1 MNAFAGEI
9 DRVERMCTPA
19 LIGRVADVVGLT
31 VRVEG
36 LPAPVGTMCVID
48 LAGGKIEAQV
58 VGFKDDDAILMP
70 LRDTLGIARGDQVT
84 ALPDEAGVGV
94 TDALVGRVLDGLGQ
108 PIDGGPPL
116 HAKAHYPLYRTAP
129 KALKRPR
136 ISEPL
141 STGIR
146 AIDGLLTAGRGQRM
160 GLFAGTGVGKSVLM
174 GMIAQHTDADVVV
187 VGLIGER
194 GREVNEFI
202 DKDLGPAGCRKTVM
216 VVSTSDESP
225 VLRVRAGFTA
235 TAIAEFFRD
244 QGKDVLLLMD
254 SVTRIAMAQRQ
265 IGLAAGE
272 PPATKGYTPSVF
284 GLFPQLL
291 ERAGRTQ
298 TGSITGFYTVLVEAD
313 DINDPVGDMVR
324 GILDGH
330 IWLARRLAN
339 QAHYPAIGV
348 TDSISRVMVDV
359 VDEEL
364 LNAAR
369 LVVRMLATWNEI
381 EDLVNIGAYAPGS
394 NAQFDTVIETRP
406 AVLAFLQ
413 QGIRERVGFAQ
424 AHEQLIALADL
435 IEQTRQRLG
444 GRNPAPQANAAPR
457 RPAAA
462 GTVGAR

>member
-36 LPAPVGTMCVID
+36 LPAPVGTMCEID
-48 LAGGKIEAQV
+48 LAGGAIEAQV
-58 VGFKDDDAILMP
+58 VGFQNDDAILMP

-94 TDALVGRVLDGLGQ
+94 TDALIGRVLDGLGQ

-116 HAKAHYPLYRTAP
+116 HAKAYYPLYRPAP

-136 ISEPL
+136 ITAPL
-141 STGIR
+141 ATGIR
-146 AIDGLLTAGRGQRM
+146 AIDGILTAGRGQRM

-187 VGLIGER
+187 VGLVGER

-202 DKDLGPAGCRKTVM
+202 DKDLGAAGRRKTVM

-235 TAIAEFFRD
+235 TAVAEYFRD

-291 ERAGRTQ
+291 ERAGRTEQ
-298 TGSITGFYTVLVEAD
+298 GSITGFYTVLVEAD
-313 DINDPVGDMVR
+313 DINDPVGDTVR

-348 TDSISRVMVDV
+348 TESISRVMVDV
-359 VDEEL
+359 IDEQQL
-364 LNAAR
+364 KAAR
-369 LVVRMLATWNEI
+369 LVVRMLATWSEI

-394 NAQFDTVIETRP
+394 NPQFDTVIETRP

-413 QGIRERVGFAQ
+413 QGIREQVGFDQ
-424 AHEQLIALADL
+424 TREQLLALAAQ

-444 GRNPAPQANAAPR
+444 GRSPSPANGGQRRTAASGGR
-457 RPAAA
+457 
-462 GTVGAR
+462 

>member
-19 LIGRVADVVGLT
+19 RIGRVADVVGLT
-31 VRVEG
+31 LRVEG
-36 LPAPVGTMCVID
+36 LPAPVGTMCTVH
-48 LAGGKIEAQV
+48 LTGSAIEAQV
-58 VGFKDDDAILMP
+58 VGFQNDDAILMP
-70 LRDTLGIARGDQVT
+70 LGDTLGIARGDQVT
-84 ALPDEAGVGV
+84 ALPDDAGVGV
-94 TDALVGRVLDGLGQ
+94 SGALVGRVLDGLGR

-116 HAKAHYPLYRTAP
+116 HAKAYYPLYRPAP
-129 KALKRPR
+129 RALRRPR

-187 VGLIGER
+187 VGLVGER

-202 DKDLGPAGCRKTVM
+202 DKDLGPAGRRKTVM

-235 TAIAEFFRD
+235 TAIAEYFRD
-244 QGKDVLLLMD
+244 KGKDVLLLMD
-254 SVTRIAMAQRQ
+254 SVTRMAMAQRQ

-291 ERAGRTQ
+291 ERAGRTEH
-298 TGSITGFYTVLVEAD
+298 GSITGFYTVLVEAD
-313 DINDPVGDMVR
+313 DINDPIGDAVR

-330 IWLARRLAN
+330 VWLARKLAH

-359 VDEEL
+359 VDEEH
-364 LNAAR
+364 LNAAQ

-406 AVLAFLQ
+406 AVVAFLQ
-413 QGIRERVGFAQ
+413 QGMREQVGLAQ
-424 AHEQLIALADL
+424 AREQLVALGGL

-444 GRNPAPQANAAPR
+444 SRSQVPQPNPAPR
-457 RPAAA
+457 RPPATAAA
-462 GTVGAR
+462 GAR